1 MWAEACTHGDMQF
14 SGVKWRFFFSCYT
27 EKFDYIYQPRALI
40 LCLKQ
45 CGKAARQEG
54 SAACPVKASESSE

>member
-1 MWAEACTHGDMQF
+1 MATCNFLGSNGF
-14 SGVKWRFFFSCYT
+14 SFSRYT

-45 CGKAARQEG
+45 CVKAARQGG
-54 SAACPVKASESSE
+54 SAAYPVQASE